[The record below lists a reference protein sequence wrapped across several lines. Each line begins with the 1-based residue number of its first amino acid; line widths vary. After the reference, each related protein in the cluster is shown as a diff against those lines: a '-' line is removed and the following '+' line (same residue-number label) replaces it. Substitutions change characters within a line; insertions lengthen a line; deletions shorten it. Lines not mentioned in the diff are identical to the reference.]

1 VFRPESNSE
10 ENNMDWSAQTNEMM
24 KTWGEAQKQLWS
36 GWMSLA
42 QGANLGQAGQMFDPT
57 QWLRTNVDT
66 WSGLR
71 EGPAQRLAGNILG
84 TPEVMTRSMNT
95 LMQAWGAV
103 APKIEQGQP
112 WQPDLQKLLAKWR
125 EELASAPQRAASLQ
139 GDFAQLSKSLFERW
153 TPVTGPL
160 LSMVSQATAGGHP
173 GAAFLSGTAGPGRMM
188 GFGEMF
194 QSPFS
199 QLSVG
204 ELPRATVAREK
215 MGKFLKAFDALNDVQ
230 EAQNEYEKKL
240 SEGLSEAVEKTI
252 EHLAKLAEKGEKLTS
267 ARDLMRTWYSVAD
280 KTLMQKFNTEEFLDV
295 QNKLID
301 ALMKHKTAQRD
312 ALEIV
317 FNAMEIPTRS
327 EIDEAYRDIHA
338 LKREV
343 RVLRKALKEATG
355 KAVQIRHGRKA
366 NEIEAPEAAAS

>member
-1 VFRPESNSE
+1 
-10 ENNMDWSAQTNEMM
+10 MDWSAQTNEIM

-36 GWMSLA
+36 GWMTLA
-42 QGANLGQAGQMFDPT
+42 QGANLGQLGQVFDPM
-57 QWLRTNVDT
+57 QWFRAGVDT

-71 EGPAQRLAGNILG
+71 EGPAQRLAGNVFG
-84 TPEVMTRSMNT
+84 TPEIMTRSMNM
-95 LMQAWGAV
+95 LMQAWQAV

-112 WQPDLQKLLAKWR
+112 WQPDLQKLLANWR
-125 EELASAPQRAASLQ
+125 EEVANAPKRAVSLQ

-153 TPVTGPL
+153 TPITGPW
-160 LSMVSQATAGGHP
+160 LSMVGQATAGGHP
-173 GAAFLSGTAGPGRMM
+173 AAAFLSGTAGPGRFM

-194 QSPFS
+194 QSPFN

-215 MGKFLKAFDALNDVQ
+215 MGKFLKVFDALNDLQ
-230 EAQNEYEKKL
+230 EAQDEYQKSL
-240 SEGLSEAVEKTI
+240 SDGLSQSVEKTI

-267 ARDLMRTWYSVAD
+267 SRDLMRTWYSIAD
-280 KTLMQKFNTEEFLDV
+280 RTLMQKFNTEEFLKL
-295 QNKLID
+295 QNKLTE

-312 ALEIV
+312 AMEIV
-317 FNAMEIPTRS
+317 YDAMELPTRS

-343 RVLRKALKEATG
+343 RALRKALKEATG
-355 KAVQIRHGRKA
+355 KPGQVRHARKTK
-366 NEIEAPEAAAS
+366 EIEAPEPASS

>member
-1 VFRPESNSE
+1 MGS
-10 ENNMDWSAQTNEMM
+10 
-24 KTWGEAQKQLWS
+24 
-36 GWMSLA
+36 
-42 QGANLGQAGQMFDPT
+42 
-57 QWLRTNVDT
+57 
-66 WSGLR
+66 
-71 EGPAQRLAGNILG
+71 
-84 TPEVMTRSMNT
+84 
-95 LMQAWGAV
+95 
-103 APKIEQGQP
+103 
-112 WQPDLQKLLAKWR
+112 
-125 EELASAPQRAASLQ
+125 
-139 GDFAQLSKSLFERW
+139 DFAQLSKSLFERW

-194 QSPFS
+194 QSPFN

-215 MGKFLKAFDALNDVQ
+215 MGKFLKAFDALTDVQ
-230 EAQNEYEKKL
+230 EAQNEYQKAL
-240 SEGLSEAVEKTI
+240 SDGLSESVEKTI

-267 ARDLMRTWYSVAD
+267 ARDLMRTWYSIAD
-280 KTLMQKFNTEEFLDV
+280 RTLMHKFNTEEFLNI
-295 QNKLID
+295 QNKLTD

-317 FNAMEIPTRS
+317 YNAMELPTRS

-366 NEIEAPEAAAS
+366 KEVEAPEAASS